1 MKVLVA
7 LLILCFAAL
16 SVDAQIYKL
25 YKIQLGFQQSA
36 AGLFTCDNMT
46 PHCSH
51 VVVEGSPNQQM
62 SMSLYNDK
70 TKAKAFVYSLTNPQT
85 TQTNQITYEAR
96 RASPHGPLWTKITI
110 TTFGKKA
117 TIRLEDA
124 YDQWNGKIFYIYSGK
139 IQKKSKGL
147 ENFLYD
153 D

>member
-1 MKVLVA
+1 MKILVA
-7 LLILCFAAL
+7 LLMLCFAAL

-25 YKIQLGFQQSA
+25 YK
-36 AGLFTCDNMT
+36 
-46 PHCSH
+46 
-51 VVVEGSPNQQM
+51 
-62 SMSLYNDK
+62 
-70 TKAKAFVYSLTNPQT
+70 
-85 TQTNQITYEAR
+85 
-96 RASPHGPLWTKITI
+96 KITI